1 MRGSLTEEGRVSLI
15 GWKGSI
21 GAGIRGSLPVLAGSK
36 GSLGIA
42 RMKKPTFAHKKA
54 VKMDELKKEEPS
66 VVGREKSLSSIGAF
80 ELLLQDPKLS
90 SINLVMMMRV
100 DLTI

>member
-1 MRGSLTEEGRVSLI
+1 MRGSKGGGRRGSLI

-42 RMKKPTFAHKKA
+42 RMRIEETYTIR
-54 VKMDELKKEEPS
+54 DEQN
-66 VVGREKSLSSIGAF
+66 G
-80 ELLLQDPKLS
+80 
-90 SINLVMMMRV
+90 
-100 DLTI
+100 

>member
-1 MRGSLTEEGRVSLI
+1 MGSTRPKPAGGGMRGSNGGGMRGSLTEGGRGSLI

-42 RMKKPTFAHKKA
+42 KMKKPTFAEIA
-54 VKMDELKKEEPS
+54 
-66 VVGREKSLSSIGAF
+66 
-80 ELLLQDPKLS
+80 
-90 SINLVMMMRV
+90 
-100 DLTI
+100 

>member
-1 MRGSLTEEGRVSLI
+1 MRGTRGLGGGGIRGSKGGGIKGSLTEEGGRGSLI

-42 RMKKPTFAHKKA
+42 RMKKPTFAENKA
-54 VKMDELKKEEPS
+54 VEMDE
-66 VVGREKSLSSIGAF
+66 F
-80 ELLLQDPKLS
+80 
-90 SINLVMMMRV
+90 
-100 DLTI
+100 

>member
-1 MRGSLTEEGRVSLI
+1 MRGTKPAGGGIRGSKGGGIKGWSLTEEVGRGSLI

-42 RMKKPTFAHKKA
+42 RMKKPTFAENKA
-54 VKMDELKKEEPS
+54 VEMDE
-66 VVGREKSLSSIGAF
+66 F
-80 ELLLQDPKLS
+80 
-90 SINLVMMMRV
+90 
-100 DLTI
+100 

>member
-1 MRGSLTEEGRVSLI
+1 MRGSLTEEGRGSLI

-42 RMKKPTFAHKKA
+42 KMKKPTFAVIA
-54 VKMDELKKEEPS
+54 
-66 VVGREKSLSSIGAF
+66 
-80 ELLLQDPKLS
+80 
-90 SINLVMMMRV
+90 
-100 DLTI
+100 